1 MTRTLLL
8 RMLASAVLATSFCLS
23 AIAGPG
29 AHGPNGEHLDAPA
42 TAAAPGNSRP
52 RLEAKTEQFE
62 LVATLGG
69 GEFSMLIDRFATN
82 EPVLNAQVE
91 VESGGLKAKAPFH
104 DDIGDYAVAD
114 EAMLKLLATPGEHA
128 IVITVIHGNES
139 DLLDGTLKVSAAQAQ
154 EAAEA
159 PHSHDHAGGD
169 DHGHEHTT
177 GSRKLWTG
185 VGVIAAMLIAVA
197 AWRRRAGAKTWNG
210 GQA

>member
-1 MTRTLLL
+1 
-8 RMLASAVLATSFCLS
+8 
-23 AIAGPG
+23 
-29 AHGPNGEHLDAPA
+29 
-42 TAAAPGNSRP
+42 
-52 RLEAKTEQFE
+52 
-62 LVATLGG
+62 
-69 GEFSMLIDRFATN
+69 MLIDRFATN

-177 GSRKLWTG
+177 GSCKLWTG